1 MLFQFQ
7 LTLAIFV
14 AALIGLALPHYTYQI
29 SADDFLWRV
38 MAGFPIAVGGLQ
50 MVFQHVGLEHQL
62 DDHTPLVDL
71 LGHQHHHRLGQ

>member
-1 MLFQFQ
+1 MRGSTSVLFQFQ

-50 MVFQHVGLEHQL
+50 MVLFLIFYRL
-62 DDHTPLVDL
+62 DTP
-71 LGHQHHHRLGQ
+71 